1 MNNLFI
7 GAGTL
12 INVFAIV
19 AGATMGGLL
28 GNKFSTQVRE
38 LITDVLGLVTLL
50 VGIMSAWVIG
60 SSTLTAAVG
69 EGFTILVLLG
79 ALFIGGVVGT
89 WLKVTQRF
97 DTVGIYLNS
106 KFNSGGE
113 SQKFIEGFVSASLL
127 FVVGPLAIMGAI
139 SDGLGTGLDQLVLKS
154 SLDFF
159 AAAAFAA
166 TFGAFGVASSA
177 LSVGLYQ
184 GAFTAL
190 GFVAG
195 AALSVAQVDALT
207 AVGGVLLIGVGM
219 RLLGIKQVKVADL
232 LPALLIAPLLVSLLT
247 RI

>member
-1 MNNLFI
+1 LNQVLNYEPI
-7 GAGTL
+7 WSE
-12 INVFAIV
+12 
-19 AGATMGGLL
+19 LL
-28 GNKFSTQVRE
+28 GQPEAVAQLRQAVADKDAGLQHAW
-38 LITDVLGLVTLL
+38 LITGPP
-50 VGIMSAWVIG
+50 G
-60 SSTLTAAVG
+60 SGRS
-69 EGFTILVLLG
+69 
-79 ALFIGGVVGT
+79 
-89 WLKVTQRF
+89 
-97 DTVGIYLNS
+97 N
-106 KFNSGGE
+106 
-113 SQKFIEGFVSASLL
+113 
-127 FVVGPLAIMGAI
+127 
-139 SDGLGTGLDQLVLKS
+139 
-154 SLDFF
+154 